1 MPLVLLFQLNSP
13 VLPFFNYYTLCSGK
27 RILFEGGTE
36 DLVQEKEGDRFVKM
50 AFSFMIRVRNLCKEE
65 AAMPDS
71 KFKAFVFDAYGTLF
85 DVHSVIEKCN
95 ELFPGKG
102 ETISRVWR
110 QKQLEYSF
118 LRQLMGRYTTF
129 LEITG
134 DALRYACKDA
144 RAELSQDTEK
154 ELIDSYLKLKHYE
167 ETEEVLRKLQPY
179 RTAIFSN
186 GSLNMLTPLIN
197 QSPFAS
203 LLDDVLS
210 VDEVKQFKPTPMSY
224 QLVLENMEVRREE
237 VLFMSSNTWDIA
249 GAASFGFHTAWINRQ
264 GKEMDQLGIKPHY
277 EYEDLRGILEH
288 VK

>member
-1 MPLVLLFQLNSP
+1 MP
-13 VLPFFNYYTLCSGK
+13 G
-27 RILFEGGTE
+27 
-36 DLVQEKEGDRFVKM
+36 
-50 AFSFMIRVRNLCKEE
+50 
-65 AAMPDS
+65 S

-102 ETISRVWR
+102 KEISGVWR

-118 LRQLMGRYTTF
+118 LRQLMGRYGTF
-129 LEITG
+129 LEITR
-134 DALRYACKDA
+134 DALQYACKDVG
-144 RAELSQDTEK
+144 AELSEETEK
-154 ELIDSYLKLKHYE
+154 QLIDSYLKLQHYE

-186 GSLNMLTPLIN
+186 GSFDMLTPLIN
-197 QSPFAS
+197 QSPFS
-203 LLDDVLS
+203 RLLDDVLS

-224 QLVLENMEVRREE
+224 QLILEKMGVRREE

-264 GKEMDQLGIKPHY
+264 GKEMDELGVKPHY
-277 EYEDLRGILEH
+277 EYGDLSGILDH
-288 VK
+288 VE